1 MLFHNALSG
10 TFSVQWSRYLF
21 GKNYTLYNQSDENI
35 YTLTHFGHYLSYAAS
50 IHFYEH
56 LEHRWCKIVCFMK
69 ISVHI
74 WYSKKYQAYIQSIEK
89 IAQPW
94 NISLWFHAPLKW
106 GSGTWQRGKG
116 VLMCFVQESPLY
128 SQPLPGRSCN
138 FNSMVNDCINRKY
151 KF

>member
-1 MLFHNALSG
+1 MRYRAHFPFNEVDICLEKITHCTINRMKIYIRWRILGTTWVTLLLFIFMN
-10 TFSVQWSRYLF
+10 TW
-21 GKNYTLYNQSDENI
+21 NI
-35 YTLTHFGHYLSYAAS
+35 W
-50 IHFYEH
+50 
-56 LEHRWCKIVCFMK
+56 WCKIVCFMK